1 LFSDHFFELLHWLE
15 NSSSQENT
23 SYIHQRKFYKKLPTP
38 TRNRPRKYQA
48 GFKMNNTSSNENNKA
63 DCFYVDNIRYQAT
76 SNTAIH
82 QTSNEAKAEITTL
95 IILEMLNDKTFGFD
109 VTFKNLIDVG
119 VDQGLSRAFT
129 DGVLAGLFESNQ
141 IKYSKDE
148 HNNIIVKAV
157 ISGGIDHG

>member
-1 LFSDHFFELLHWLE
+1 MR
-15 NSSSQENT
+15 NTASS
-23 SYIHQRKFYKKLPTP
+23 
-38 TRNRPRKYQA
+38 
-48 GFKMNNTSSNENNKA
+48 ENNKA
-63 DCFYVDNIRYQAT
+63 DSFYVDNIRYQAT
-76 SNTAIH
+76 SNTEIH

-129 DGVLAGLFESNQ
+129 DGILAGLFESNQ
-141 IKYSKDE
+141 IEFKKDE

-157 ISGGIDHG
+157 KSGSDDNG